1 MSIDTFLDTM
11 EQMLPRDLILYT
23 LAYYYKE
30 HNRKIIVQQKILK
43 KILNQSILSLFNTYY
58 CDNSIMLYKNKN
70 NQMVLKQKEDKKCY
84 LYSTEN
90 VHNEILDNSQN
101 TETVLFDYP
110 EDHQVTYP
118 RKIKLYI
125 VYI

>member
-11 EQMLPRDLILYT
+11 EQILPRDLILYT
-23 LAYYYKE
+23 ILYYYKK
-30 HNRKIIVQQKILK
+30 HNIKIIVQQKILK

-58 CDNSIMLYKNKN
+58 CDNSIMLCKNKN
-70 NQMVLKQKEDKKCY
+70 NQMVLKQRANKKCY
-84 LYSTEN
+84 LYSTTEN
-90 VHNEILDNSQN
+90 VQNEIIDNSQN

-110 EDHQVTYP
+110 EDNHP

>member
-11 EQMLPRDLILYT
+11 EQILPRDLILYT
-23 LAYYYKE
+23 ILYYYKK
-30 HNRKIIVQQKILK
+30 HNIKIIVQQKILK

-58 CDNSIMLYKNKN
+58 CDNSIMLCKNKN
-70 NQMVLKQKEDKKCY
+70 NQMVLKQRANKKCY
-84 LYSTEN
+84 LYSNTEN
-90 VHNEILDNSQN
+90 VQNEIIDNSQN

-110 EDHQVTYP
+110 EDNLP